1 MHRAKVQGR
10 ALISAHIHASNAEGA
25 SYGYRCS
32 YRTDAAAFADLATTA
47 ATVGL
52 LLLVRRPPKFPSLS
66 FTLLMLSPLLLI
78 RSARSVRLLLP
89 PPSGCVANV
98 ATSAASQKCKPWP

>member
-52 LLLVRRPPKFPSLS
+52 PAAGA
-66 FTLLMLSPLLLI
+66 
-78 RSARSVRLLLP
+78 SAAKVPEFVLYI
-89 PPSGCVANV
+89 ANV
-98 ATSAASQKCKPWP
+98 VAPTADQKREECTAAAATAQRLRC